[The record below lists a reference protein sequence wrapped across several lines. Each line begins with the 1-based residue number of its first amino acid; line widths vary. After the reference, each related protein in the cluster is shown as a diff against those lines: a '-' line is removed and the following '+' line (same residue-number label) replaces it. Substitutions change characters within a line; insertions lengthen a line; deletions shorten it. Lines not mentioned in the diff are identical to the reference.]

1 MILFLL
7 YVNPTIG
14 RGVAALLYI
23 ATPSTVRQVRAGVGF
38 GTAEH
43 SVKAL
48 QLALS
53 DNYLGGEPDA
63 EGKIPGY
70 RTSFN
75 FSRPARPAGSGHP
88 YSGSARG
95 MYLGMNQPPQG
106 KDDDK
111 EEHRGDCRVKFGG
124 LDLCPQL
131 AGVELNPP
139 SCGERANSRGKGG
152 KHPPSGVEGTALDT
166 YAFETSLRSELENA
180 SVNRRTCDLAV
191 ANAPGH
197 AQNRAAV
204 CRAEV
209 WTCGRCFCAT
219 PIMRWFDAFG
229 RLRLTRL

>member
-1 MILFLL
+1 MRL
-7 YVNPTIG
+7 
-14 RGVAALLYI
+14 
-23 ATPSTVRQVRAGVGF
+23 VRAGVGF

-53 DNYLGGEPDA
+53 DNYLGGKPD
-63 EGKIPGY
+63 EHGKIPGY
-70 RTSFN
+70 RVSFN
-75 FSRPARPAGSGHP
+75 FVRPARPAGSGHP
-88 YSGSARG
+88 YSGSTRG
-95 MYLGMNQPPQG
+95 MYLGMNQPPRS

-111 EEHRGDCRVKFGG
+111 EDDHREDCRAEFGG
-124 LDLCPQL
+124 LDSCPQL
-131 AGVELNPP
+131 AGVELSPP
-139 SCGERANSRGKGG
+139 SRVERASGRGKKGG
-152 KHPPSGVEGTALDT
+152 QRLPPGVERTALDT

-197 AQNRAAV
+197 DKARAAV

-209 WTCGRCFCAT
+209 WTCGRCFCAS
-219 PIMRWFDAFG
+219 PLMRWFDAFG